1 MNEKK
6 KSPRVFYYLTINGT
20 DQVDFSV
27 IPEFKDMVDYLN
39 LNLFTCCFKNKDELV
54 VGLKKLHL
62 INPDTDVY
70 SITITKRSGNKKDGY
85 RFDYIT
91 NTIMYE
97 RSLKYLSAGRLKD
110 ILYANKDNYE
120 FIDKLVGEYLDGL
133 KPKAYSKEKDIRL
146 FESAVPLSGDKKEKR
161 ELLDDI
167 QKKTNSWKKFNG
179 EITNLEMIRKRSFE
193 LSEHKAD
200 NEFKAITDLVNRLN
214 EFVDSEIYYT
224 RQDKTTPNNRGLVKL
239 AKFISRYEKEYNLKP
254 VDATHK
260 YDEILAKY
268 KKLLKLDYSSVVPRV
283 LTSHSSFNEDDE
295 EFDPD
300 EYMLLEEDD
309 FRGLLRSAA
318 SKEKIESIE
327 VDIENLE
334 ERQMGRRRH

>member
-1 MNEKK
+1 M
-6 KSPRVFYYLTINGT
+6 
-20 DQVDFSV
+20 
-27 IPEFKDMVDYLN
+27 
-39 LNLFTCCFKNKDELV
+39 
-54 VGLKKLHL
+54 
-62 INPDTDVY
+62 
-70 SITITKRSGNKKDGY
+70 
-85 RFDYIT
+85 
-91 NTIMYE
+91 
-97 RSLKYLSAGRLKD
+97 
-110 ILYANKDNYE
+110 
-120 FIDKLVGEYLDGL
+120 
-133 KPKAYSKEKDIRL
+133 
-146 FESAVPLSGDKKEKR
+146 SGDKKEKR

-318 SKEKIESIE
+318 SKEEIESIE
-327 VDIENLE
+327 ADIENLE